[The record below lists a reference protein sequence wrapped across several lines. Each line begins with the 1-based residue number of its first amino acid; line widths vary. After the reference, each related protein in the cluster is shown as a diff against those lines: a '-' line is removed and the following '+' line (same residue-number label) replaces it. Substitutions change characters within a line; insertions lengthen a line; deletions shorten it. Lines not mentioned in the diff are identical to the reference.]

1 MMGKSADEVS
11 FEMDIEPLFSQRD
24 HEAMQIV
31 FDLWDVESVREH
43 AEAILE
49 QVEAGRMPC
58 YGAWPE
64 ERIALFR
71 RWIDG
76 GMQP

>member
-1 MMGKSADEVS
+1 MGAGQDEVS

-24 HEAMQIV
+24 HEAMRIM
-31 FDLWDVESVREH
+31 FDLWDLGSVREW
-43 AEAILE
+43 ADAILE

-58 YGAWPE
+58 YEPWPE
-64 ERIALFR
+64 ERVALFR
-71 RWIDG
+71 RWREG

>member
-1 MMGKSADEVS
+1 MGTSADEVS
-11 FEMDIEPLFSQRD
+11 FEMDIEPLFSLRD